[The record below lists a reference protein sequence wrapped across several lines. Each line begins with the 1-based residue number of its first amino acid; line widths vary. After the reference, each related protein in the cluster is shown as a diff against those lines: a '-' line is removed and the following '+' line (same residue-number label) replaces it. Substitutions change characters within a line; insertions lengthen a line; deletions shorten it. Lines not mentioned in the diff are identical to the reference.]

1 MRVTAP
7 AKLRNALSR
16 ASHYHGATSTDRELV
31 CGTFSNGMLKKLCN
45 NNGVS
50 APVDQQAPN
59 GAVHELTAEGDS
71 GSDNG
76 VAEFARLRLRMG
88 SDFSGILAAARSWRG
103 PTAVAAA
110 ATAATTAVDILG
122 AGEELCGVGG
132 WPEHAA
138 SSTVFLGRPRGR
150 FGEEGCWGV
159 ATAALLVPASPP
171 AAGGGGAC
179 AEGSAPAAGGNGA
192 CRAEGLDGGRLRL
205 RFGEVVACGESTNDG
220 GELAPAA
227 EDGCVVG

>member
-1 MRVTAP
+1 M
-7 AKLRNALSR
+7 
-16 ASHYHGATSTDRELV
+16 
-31 CGTFSNGMLKKLCN
+31 
-45 NNGVS
+45 
-50 APVDQQAPN
+50 
-59 GAVHELTAEGDS
+59 HELTAEGDS

-76 VAEFARLRLRMG
+76 VAEFARPRLRMG

-103 PTAVAAA
+103 PTAVAAGAAAAVAVTVAAA

-205 RFGEVVACGESTNDG
+205 RFGEVVACGESANDG